1 MQNTWSIDRTWKP
14 RKGRSRPALM
24 VEDNT
29 TPPPLRGGGID
40 TTANETCGN
49 EHERPQAIDNET
61 RVHRPVPEPSPR
73 PAPPRKR
80 RAGTTEFAAV
90 MAWGRRPVPF
100 RTRKLRPSTAMVLH
114 SEGCGRVAHRRSTT
128 HKGPRT
134 AHAATGPLSHTP
146 TPNTHPEAHPAPTP
160 PQARHDTNG
169 DHQTDPEPCGH
180 YQRCLGSS
188 AGTLPGVGLC
198 VYATRGP
205 STPRAQHRSRHHNL
219 GV

>member
-29 TPPPLRGGGID
+29 TPTPLRGGGID

-134 AHAATGPLSHTP
+134 AHAATGPLPHTP
-146 TPNTHPEAHPAPTP
+146 TRTHTRKRTRHHHKPSTATYAVGSLRLCNSNCVRLHRPPLSPARCLPAP
-160 PQARHDTNG
+160 
-169 DHQTDPEPCGH
+169 
-180 YQRCLGSS
+180 
-188 AGTLPGVGLC
+188 
-198 VYATRGP
+198 
-205 STPRAQHRSRHHNL
+205 
-219 GV
+219 